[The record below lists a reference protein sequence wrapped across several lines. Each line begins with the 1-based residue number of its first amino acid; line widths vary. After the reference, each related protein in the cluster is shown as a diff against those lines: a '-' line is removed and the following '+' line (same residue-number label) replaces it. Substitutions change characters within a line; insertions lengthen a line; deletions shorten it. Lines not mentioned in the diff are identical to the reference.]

1 MSSTKKMLTLQ
12 EIANTS
18 GRNDKLALLAA
29 HPELKGI
36 LKAAYDPFMM
46 YYIKPTINWVQNV
59 GISEFDN
66 DTNKLL
72 NHLMSRRLS
81 GNAAKQ
87 AVIAELSRL
96 EPLSQTLLLNILN
109 KDLCI
114 GLAAKSINKVF
125 PGLISSFPVQL
136 AKLYE
141 GKMQWP
147 CLGSYKIDGLR
158 CIYQNGKLYSRKGH
172 VLVGLEH
179 IAEKFA
185 SFDLA
190 RVDGEIIVPG
200 KRFDDLSGEIRA
212 FRKTDDAQ
220 YMVFDVH
227 SREPLPLY
235 KRQVLADNLCNT
247 INDHSIQYVQ
257 HRTLRCEEEAMDMY
271 DEAIDLGFEG
281 LVIKKEDGLAFD
293 GRNND
298 WQKIK
303 PVDTVDVEV
312 TGIELGTGK
321 YENMVGSLVCDFNGK
336 EIHVGGGLSDFQR
349 VDWVLDPN
357 AIVGKTIEVSY
368 MELSKNGA
376 LRHPRLK
383 CVRGDK

>member
-1 MSSTKKMLTLQ
+1 MSSTKRMMVLQ
-12 EIANTS
+12 EIANTT

-59 GISEFDN
+59 GVNEFDSE
-66 DTNKLL
+66 TNKLL
-72 NHLMSRRLS
+72 NALVQRRIS
-81 GNAAKQ
+81 GNAAKR

-109 KDLCI
+109 KDLRI

-136 AKLYE
+136 AKLYN
-141 GKMQWP
+141 GKMPWP

-172 VLVGLEH
+172 ILVGLEH
-179 IAEKFA
+179 IAERFKK
-185 SFDLA
+185 FDLA

-200 KRFDDLSGEIRA
+200 KKFDDLSGEIRA

-235 KRQVLADNLCNT
+235 KRQILADNLCHT
-247 INDHSIQYVQ
+247 INDYSIQYIQ
-257 HRTLRCEEEAMDMY
+257 HRTLRCEEEAMEMY
-271 DEAIDLGFEG
+271 DEALDMGFEG
-281 LVIKKEDGLAFD
+281 LVIKKEDGMAFD
-293 GRNND
+293 GRNSD

-312 TGIELGTGK
+312 TGIEFGTGK
-321 YENMVGSLVCDFNGK
+321 YSYAVGSLICNFNGK
-336 EIHVGGGLSDFQR
+336 EIHVGGGLSDAQR
-349 VDWVLDPN
+349 EKWALDPL

-368 MELSKNGA
+368 MELSKNGS